1 MYLKNLYFIT
11 RMFFKISIN
20 KYLQIKL
27 VGSVAVM
34 SKCLTDAINYEFHQS
49 LFAQQI
55 SQLHFASQFYK
66 KLEGLDIDHENEINC
81 LKIVFKQKS
90 HKSKF
95 SYENKFDTR
104 KCRNFSIILFDTCD
118 NSKSIIV
125 RYTHNTDK
133 LIFLISR

>member
-1 MYLKNLYFIT
+1 MSIKPHLLEEQMYLKNLYIT

-55 SQLHFASQFYK
+55 S
-66 KLEGLDIDHENEINC
+66 
-81 LKIVFKQKS
+81 
-90 HKSKF
+90 
-95 SYENKFDTR
+95 
-104 KCRNFSIILFDTCD
+104 
-118 NSKSIIV
+118 
-125 RYTHNTDK
+125 
-133 LIFLISR
+133 